1 MKIKKLI
8 MTSMLMLGFISASAQ
23 GQQQEPTVEYD
34 FQPHWYVTIQPLG
47 VMWHRGEVDFS
58 DLLRYNVQ
66 AAVGYNFNEWLG
78 ARLGVNGWKAKNGLD
93 VSFLKGNMYTWSYIA
108 PKLDLTFNVS
118 NAVAGFNP
126 KRVFNFSIFG
136 GIGANIGWGNDEA
149 GELRTKML
157 AEYAGV
163 PSYMKGFDY
172 EPFELYWDGSKVN
185 FQAQFGAMADFR
197 LTENVALNL
206 EFGANVLPDNWNSK
220 KAGNA
225 EWYFTALAGVKINLG
240 KNYTERIVEPLKPE
254 IVYVDR
260 DVEKIVE
267 KPVYIEKPIVVEPL
281 RRDIFFTINSY
292 KISAEEMKKVYD
304 IAIYLNQNPNAKVAI
319 TGYADKGTGNA
330 KINARLGQQRSKAV
344 NDALQ
349 KVCGIDPS
357 RIVTD
362 SKGDTEQ
369 PFAENDQN
377 RVSICIAE

>member
-8 MTSMLMLGFISASAQ
+8 MTSMLMLGFVSASAQ

-34 FQPHWYVTIQPLG
+34 FQPHWYVQIQPLG

-78 ARLGVNGWKAKNGLD
+78 ARLKVNGWSAKNGLD
-93 VSFLKGNMYTWSYIA
+93 VTKYKGSMYTWKYVA
-108 PKLDLTFNVS
+108 PALDLTFNVS

-126 KRVFNFSIFG
+126 NRFFNFSIFG
-136 GIGANIGWGNDEA
+136 GVGANIGWGNDEC
-149 GELRTKML
+149 GELRAKVLNDGYT
-157 AEYAGV
+157 Y
-163 PSYMKGFDY
+163 YRDF
-172 EPFELYWDGSKVN
+172 EPFELYWDGTKVN
-185 FQAQFGAMADFR
+185 FQGEFGAMADFR
-197 LTENVALNL
+197 LTEKVSLNL
-206 EFGANVLPDNWNSK
+206 EFGANVLSDKWNSK

-225 EWYFTALAGVKINLG
+225 DWYFNALAGVKINLG
-240 KNYTERIVEPLKPE
+240 KNYTERVIEPLKPE

-281 RRDIFFTINSY
+281 RRDIFFTINSS
-292 KISAEEMKKVYD
+292 KISSEEMKKVYD

-319 TGYADKGTGNA
+319 TGYADRGTGNA

-344 NDALQ
+344 TDALQ
-349 KVCGIDPS
+349 KVCGIDAS
-357 RIVTD
+357 RIVAD

-369 PFAENDQN
+369 PFAENDLN